1 MLDYKANNS
10 RQGFLL
16 SDQYLYLSHIV
27 QISIIN
33 YKLMNFWTIVW
44 VFISWLWLYQ
54 IVNDL
59 ICAAVKFIYQ
69 AYMKIWRCVI
79 FILCLLS
86 RLIELCNLVRNLHQ
100 IERTMKQKHQRLQ
113 RNAHLFNFNK
123 ETFSRILLQKL
134 THIQLIFLQMKTDYD
149 RKGSNKRIILLTTTV
164 VIDRST
170 NTAYWIIMF
179 YPSYIVTNVYHIL

>member
-1 MLDYKANNS
+1 MRL
-10 RQGFLL
+10 
-16 SDQYLYLSHIV
+16 
-27 QISIIN
+27 
-33 YKLMNFWTIVW
+33 
-44 VFISWLWLYQ
+44 
-54 IVNDL
+54 
-59 ICAAVKFIYQ
+59 
-69 AYMKIWRCVI
+69 

-123 ETFSRILLQKL
+123 KTFSRILLQKL
-134 THIQLIFLQMKTDYD
+134 THIQSIFLQMKTDYD

-170 NTAYWIIMF
+170 NAYIIMLNNHVQSKLH
-179 YPSYIVTNVYHIL
+179 SYKCISHIVALHF